1 MATGTV
7 LPVSLEKLTERT
19 VPVVIQMREGAVA
32 DSLKK
37 VVRKPRKFSKIQE
50 KKEKSRREA
59 TFSDL
64 KLAKG

>member
-1 MATGTV
+1 MYSYADV
-7 LPVSLEKLTERT
+7 KEA
-19 VPVVIQMREGAVA
+19 EGAVA

>member
-1 MATGTV
+1 
-7 LPVSLEKLTERT
+7 
-19 VPVVIQMREGAVA
+19 
-32 DSLKK
+32 LKK